1 MRTAFLSKRCDRQVH
16 YANSALHAELVRG
29 KSILIANGVT
39 RPVLALR
46 MTDRAGRPVRS
57 GLVGDFILPAPYYPA
72 VEANAQAARQL
83 SGLERARPVWH
94 VEGDEGIA
102 YVELEPTTASGGLSI
117 TLPFRD
123 GDVTR
128 KQTIQTWLTP
138 GKRPWTIVGFAAG
151 TVGFNT
157 LNGRTETLGAG
168 SEHWYGD
175 ARLALYAKGRIK
187 GKWLMTLAYDSDKAK
202 DRVPLCRNDRSR
214 GLLYN
219 LCRSQRAT
227 LRRLECPQA
236 LSEARTPAI
245 LRSVRRL

>member
-1 MRTAFLSKRCDRQVH
+1 MSETSFSLRHTIRQSKPTRRQR
-16 YANSALHAELVRG
+16 ANSRG
-29 KSILIANGVT
+29 S
-39 RPVLALR
+39 
-46 MTDRAGRPVRS
+46 S
-57 GLVGDFILPAPYYPA
+57 GHG
-72 VEANAQAARQL
+72 Q
-83 SGLERARPVWH
+83 SG

-168 SEHWYGD
+168 GEHWYGD

-187 GKWLMTLAYDSDKAK
+187 GKWLMTLAYDGDKAK
-202 DRVPLCRNDRSR
+202 DESRFAERSIQGPIIPSMPIAASGNYDAPSVR
-214 GLLYN
+214 KLY
-219 LCRSQRAT
+219 
-227 LRRLECPQA
+227 LR
-236 LSEARTPAI
+236 ARTPAI